1 MNNTKTIAIILISM
15 VVLSCRS
22 TKNDSFTC
30 DNFELYYTLVPPFN
44 YPISLVMNHNN
55 SVYFMSDQSTDGYDI
70 GVFKTV
76 GDSVIFYP
84 SVDITSI
91 KYASY
96 DTVYTKKYIST
107 MIRKENKLIERDEWR
122 IAFGPDTMVLRA
134 YMDFNKSNCD
144 LSIFR

>member
-1 MNNTKTIAIILISM
+1 M

-30 DNFELYYTLVPPFN
+30 DNFELYYTLPP
-44 YPISLVMNHNN
+44 PIPTIPVSLVLNFND
-55 SVYFMSDQSTDGYDI
+55 SVYFISDHSTNWYEI
-70 GVFKTV
+70 GAFKTE

-84 SVDITSI
+84 SVDIGSI
-91 KYASY
+91 SRASC
-96 DTVYTKKYIST
+96 DTVYVKKFIRK

-122 IAFGPDTMVLRA
+122 EVYGPDTLVIRA